1 MPMCKGTDSQA
12 CEDAGGVYE
21 SENDACDVDTTISI
35 KCDAIPGFMYETTVT
50 CEQFGS
56 YMTMIPEAA
65 AEYKDCS
72 NFIAVLYLIP
82 LFQSTYCGG
91 LMNNKDVCPDVP
103 DTNTNSVDPC
113 SACDEN
119 DKNINN
125 TNISEKCG
133 VAVAAWY
140 ELKGIDEPEE
150 CDDNESAD
158 NENADNESATTVSAK
173 CKYTILST
181 LNCIDNTYAD
191 PCSVCNENDRNSK
204 LIGVSDKCYK
214 EVNAWSQL
222 PGNNIPESEECADNE
237 SASSVSAKCK
247 YYVFS
252 MFKCSINPCEDDY
265 DNKLKYGNDIYSCKQ
280 LNRLKKKYRKRI
292 CTKEESARKLCAVIC
307 KNKV

>member
-1 MPMCKGTDSQA
+1 MKQIIPKITLFIVQWSLSLAIDSFEHFCTIETAFNANAPLFSECKGTDSQA

-21 SENDACDVDTTISI
+21 SETCDVDTTTSI
-35 KCDAIPGFMYETTVT
+35 KCDAIPGFVYETTVT

-72 NFIAVLYLIP
+72 SFIVVSYLIP
-82 LFQSTYCGG
+82 LFQSTCCGG

-140 ELKGIDEPEE
+140 ELKGIDKP
-150 CDDNESAD
+150 
-158 NENADNESATTVSAK
+158 
-173 CKYTILST
+173 
-181 LNCIDNTYAD
+181 
-191 PCSVCNENDRNSK
+191 
-204 LIGVSDKCYK
+204 
-214 EVNAWSQL
+214 
-222 PGNNIPESEECADNE
+222 EECADNE

-247 YYVFS
+247 DYVFS

-265 DNKLKYGNDIYSCKQ
+265 DNKFKYGNDIYSCKQ